1 MLFKIPFLAERM
13 ATKVASIWSHLFMNM
28 LNVFVHYT
36 EFRKPSVTML
46 TLKWFWALMYI
57 FHVLQ
62 NGWFSTALVSTN
74 TTLKWSGTYENKG
87 YNTSISRK
95 KKNNGYRDSIFRFL
109 TFTVYNQFMRLE
121 MLFARASVIAGRA
134 LNIHRALSSCMF
146 NAFMAFNSRFQCCS
160 ISTYF
165 TKIWFLLFMPILF
178 WSNEKI

>member
-1 MLFKIPFLAERM
+1 MLFKIPFLTERM

-28 LNVFVHYT
+28 LNVLVHYT

-46 TLKWFWALMYI
+46 TLKWFWTLMYI

-74 TTLKWSGTYENKG
+74 TALKWSGPYENKG
-87 YNTSISRK
+87 YNILISTRKNRYSDSIS
-95 KKNNGYRDSIFRFL
+95 RFL

>member
-1 MLFKIPFLAERM
+1 MYDLYMLFKIPFFTERM

-46 TLKWFWALMYI
+46 TLKWFWTLMYI

-62 NGWFSTALVSTN
+62 NGWFSTALVSAN
-74 TTLKWSGTYENKG
+74 TTIKWSG
-87 YNTSISRK
+87 
-95 KKNNGYRDSIFRFL
+95 IF
-109 TFTVYNQFMRLE
+109 TMYNQLMRLE

-165 TKIWFLLFMPILF
+165 TKIWFLLFMPNLF